1 MVRFSDIIKNNLTK
15 KQKTKKSEKAEK
27 QSQKRSGSFRLS
39 DLEELRLSRDKKPA
53 STKAAVPEPKKETG
67 ETKKIYLSLQN
78 YISEV
83 RARILD
89 NKSFKI
95 DSALI
100 LINKIINTP
109 DMIKEIDQSSIC
121 FGHKEDYTT
130 ISRSINTLVYALKIG
145 QGMEYSKAQLLEL
158 GLAALLYDVGMFKIP
173 ESIIKKKG
181 GLTESE
187 VALIRKHP
195 EIGRDILSVFKEDY
209 PWLSRVAYEHHER
222 ENGQGY
228 PRGIKG
234 DEICEYAKITG
245 MVDTYEAMIHSRPHR
260 KAIMQHVSVKELIC
274 SKNLMFSQKI
284 IKAFIKKISLYPLGS
299 YVKLNNKAVGLVIRT
314 NEENP
319 IKPVVKL
326 LFDGKGKA
334 VTEEMIIKLSENP
347 LLCIADTISI
357 EEIPH

>member
-15 KQKTKKSEKAEK
+15 KQKAEKSEKAEK
-27 QSQKRSGSFRLS
+27 QSKPFRLS
-39 DLEELRLSRDKKPA
+39 DLEELSLSTDKKPA
-53 STKAAVPEPKKETG
+53 SPEAAVPEPKKET
-67 ETKKIYLSLQN
+67 EEIKKIYLSFQN
-78 YISEV
+78 YINEV
-83 RARILD
+83 RTSILD

-109 DMIKEIDQSSIC
+109 DMINELYQSFIHFS
-121 FGHKEDYTT
+121 HKEDYA

-145 QGMEYSKAQLLEL
+145 QGLEYSKAQLLEL

-173 ESIIKKKG
+173 ESIIKKRG
-181 GLTESE
+181 ELTGSE
-187 VALIRKHP
+187 VTLIRKHP
-195 EIGRDILSVFKEDY
+195 EIGRDILSAFKENY

-245 MVDTYEAMIHSRPHR
+245 IVDTYEAMIHSRPHR
-260 KAIMQHVSVKELIC
+260 KAITQHVSVKELIW
-274 SKNLMFSQKI
+274 SKNLMFSPKI
-284 IKAFIKKISLYPLGS
+284 IKALIKKISIYPIGS
-299 YVKLNNKAVGLVIRT
+299 YVRLNNRAVGMVIRT

-319 IKPVVKL
+319 IKPAVKL
-326 LFDGKGKA
+326 LFNGKGKA
-334 VTEEMIIKLSENP
+334 VAEEIIIKLSENP

>member
-1 MVRFSDIIKNNLTK
+1 MVRFSDIIKSNLTK
-15 KQKTKKSEKAEK
+15 KQKAKKSEKAEK
-27 QSQKRSGSFRLS
+27 QSGSFRLS
-39 DLEELRLSRDKKPA
+39 DLEELRLSTDKKPA
-53 STKAAVPEPKKETG
+53 PTKAAAPEPKKET
-67 ETKKIYLSLQN
+67 EEIKKIYLSFQN
-78 YISEV
+78 YMSEV
-83 RARILD
+83 RTRILD

-95 DSALI
+95 DSAII

-121 FGHKEDYTT
+121 FGHKEDYAV
-130 ISRSINTLVYALKIG
+130 SRSINTLVYALEIG

-158 GLAALLYDVGMFKIP
+158 GLAALLYDVGMFRIP

-181 GLTESE
+181 GLTGSE

-260 KAIMQHVSVKELIC
+260 KAIIQHVSVKELIC

-284 IKAFIKKISLYPLGS
+284 IKAFIKKISLYPIGS
-299 YVKLNNKAVGLVIRT
+299 YVRLNNKAVGMVIRT

-357 EEIPH
+357 EEIPQNKCLK